1 MIIKRISD
9 IIPQEVSIMKK
20 KILIILS
27 LIIVAILSY
36 LIYMIFKTNPDFK
49 PYKQNIETV
58 NIPIKSDIYD
68 ANSIKSELQEI
79 IKTKGLEMELTE
91 INYYIN
97 ETKNGSAIYSFLK
110 IDGSNTIKMKFTID
124 ISEKSILEV
133 TETEGD
139 SKRVTGYEKK
149 IENLENINVKSYI
162 DNNSCQIHID
172 STGINVN
179 KK

>member
-1 MIIKRISD
+1 
-9 IIPQEVSIMKK
+9 MKK
-20 KILIILS
+20 KIIIIIG
-27 LIIVAILSY
+27 LIIVVILSY

-68 ANSIKSELQEI
+68 VNSIKSELQDI

-97 ETKNGSAIYSFLK
+97 EAKNGSAVYSFLK
-110 IDGSNTIKMKFTID
+110 IDGSNTIKMEFTID
-124 ISEKSILEV
+124 IGEKSILEV
-133 TETEGD
+133 IETKGD

-149 IENLENINVKSYI
+149 IENLETINIENYI
-162 DNNSCQIHID
+162 DNKDCQIHID
-172 STGINVN
+172 SIGINV